1 MSKNKKRKKLF
12 IILSIVCLL
21 TISSIS
27 FIYYKQSTKVEPIIG
42 AYVDGE
48 YSTTLPSKGSGYAVE
63 KIVCD
68 NNKSASWDYVKWGIK
83 LSNWSTRSRCNI
95 YFKSLES
102 FTIASKTFYLDE
114 MQRCPSMNSDGTVTV
129 NGMEDTYGYLCK
141 AKDAY
146 GDSYYYRGN
155 VTNNY
160 VKFGNWSTELVYGYL
175 TDVSSNYL
183 EYDSLKACQN
193 SGSYNR
199 KCTVI
204 REKNAP
210 MYWRII
216 RINGDGTVRVIY
228 DGTVAHAN
236 SYASSDRQIGTT
248 AFNDYWK
255 KNNVKE
261 STNSSIQYDN
271 AGVGYMYG
279 NRDGIVEQSI
289 QYGTSSYTNTST
301 YYIAKEYNYNA
312 STDRFTLKD
321 PIAVKGSDM
330 TSSYVGYY
338 TFNSKGSSYS
348 DRHMYK
354 ITSVTAGSSS
364 ATIGYSYVT
373 YGTTSKEKA
382 QTNTNSSDIKTYL
395 DTWYENN
402 IKGTTNEQYVAD
414 NIFCN
419 DRSISSRTSSTY
431 TNKGYGNERTYYRW
445 SNTGGSYNNKMMLAC
460 PQKNDAFTVNDTT
473 KGNGALTYG
482 IGLLTADELILA
494 GCWDVNNLNYYLYSG
509 QSYWL
514 ASPSHLYGNHVDER
528 IVFPGGNL
536 GNTSVGYSYG
546 ARPVLNLSSDV
557 LKNGNGT
564 ASNPYHA

>member
-42 AYVDGE
+42 AYIDGE

-102 FTIASKTFYLDE
+102 FTLANKTFYLDE

-129 NGMEDTYGYLCK
+129 NGIEDTYGYLCK

-160 VKFGNWSTELVYGYL
+160 VLFAGK
-175 TDVSSNYL
+175 
-183 EYDSLKACQN
+183 
-193 SGSYNR
+193 
-199 KCTVI
+199 
-204 REKNAP
+204 
-210 MYWRII
+210 YWRIV
-216 RINGDGTVRVIY
+216 RYNGDGTVRVIY

-236 SYASSDRQIGTT
+236 GESSSDRQIGTT
-248 AFNDYWK
+248 AFNSYWK

-261 STNSSIQYDN
+261 STNSSIYHDN

-279 NRDGIVEQSI
+279 NRDGIVEQST
-289 QYGTSSYTNTST
+289 QFSTSSYTNTST

-312 STDRFTLKD
+312 STDRFTLKN
-321 PIAVKGSDM
+321 PIAVKGSNM

-338 TFNSKGSSYS
+338 TFNKTSSNNSYQYI
-348 DRHMYK
+348 HK
-354 ITSVTAGSSS
+354 ITSVTAGSSR

-431 TNKGYGNERTYYRW
+431 TNKGYGNEMTYYRW
-445 SNTGGSYNNKMMLAC
+445 YEIGGSYNNKMMLTC
-460 PQKNDAFTVNDTT
+460 PKKNDAFTVNDST
-473 KGNGALTYG
+473 KGNGALTYS
-482 IGLLTADELILA
+482 IGLLTADEVALA
-494 GCWDVNNLNYYLYSG
+494 GGWSSSNYNYYLYSG
-509 QSYWL
+509 QDYWL
-514 ASPSHLYGNHVDER
+514 ASPRSFYGNSVSGR
-528 IVFPGGNL
+528 SVFSGGSL
-536 GNTSVGYSYG
+536 DYSDVGFLHR

-564 ASNPYHA
+564 ASDPYHA

>member
-42 AYVDGE
+42 AYIDGE

-68 NNKSASWDYVKWGIK
+68 NNKSASWDYNKWGIK
-83 LSNWSTRSRCNI
+83 LSNWVTRSRCNI

-129 NGMEDTYGYLCK
+129 NGIEDTYGYLCK

-160 VKFGNWSTELVYGYL
+160 VLFAGK
-175 TDVSSNYL
+175 
-183 EYDSLKACQN
+183 
-193 SGSYNR
+193 
-199 KCTVI
+199 
-204 REKNAP
+204 
-210 MYWRII
+210 YWRIV
-216 RINGDGTVRVIY
+216 RYNGDGTVRVIY
-228 DGTVAHAN
+228 DGTSAHSN
-236 SYASSDRQIGTT
+236 DESSSDRQIGTT
-248 AFNDYWK
+248 AFNNYWK
-255 KNNVKE
+255 KNNLKE
-261 STNSSIQYDN
+261 STNSYIYYDN

-279 NRDGIVEQSI
+279 NRDGIVEQST
-289 QYGTSSYTNTST
+289 QYSTSSYTNTST

-330 TSSYVGYY
+330 TSSYAGYY
-338 TFNSKGSSYS
+338 TFNRTSSS
-348 DRHMYK
+348 DSYQYIYK

-431 TNKGYGNERTYYRW
+431 TNKGYGNEMTYYRW
-445 SNTGGSYNNKMMLAC
+445 YDTGGSYNNKMMLAC

-473 KGNGALTYG
+473 KGNGALTYS
-482 IGLLTADELILA
+482 IGLLTADEVALA
-494 GCWDVNNLNYYLYSG
+494 GDLSGINYNYYLYSG
-509 QSYWL
+509 QNYWL
-514 ASPSHLYGNHVDER
+514 ASPYTFYDGNAYGRYVCSDGFLYDNYVY
-528 IVFPGGNL
+528 
-536 GNTSVGYSYG
+536 YSFG
-546 ARPVLNLSSDV
+546 ARPVLNLSSEI

-564 ASNPYHA
+564 ASDPYHA

>member
-42 AYVDGE
+42 AYIDGE

-95 YFKSLES
+95 YFKSLEN

-129 NGMEDTYGYLCK
+129 NGIEDTYGYLCK

-160 VKFGNWSTELVYGYL
+160 VLFAGK
-175 TDVSSNYL
+175 
-183 EYDSLKACQN
+183 
-193 SGSYNR
+193 
-199 KCTVI
+199 
-204 REKNAP
+204 
-210 MYWRII
+210 YWRIV
-216 RINGDGTVRVIY
+216 RYNGDGTVRVIY
-228 DGTVAHAN
+228 DGTSAHSN
-236 SYASSDRQIGTT
+236 GKASSDKQIGAT
-248 AFNDYWK
+248 AFNNYWK

-261 STNSSIQYDN
+261 STNSYIYYDNSYIYYDN

-279 NRDGIVEQSI
+279 NRDGIVEQST
-289 QYGTSSYTNTST
+289 QYRTSSYTNTST
-301 YYIAKEYNYNA
+301 YYIAKEYNYNT
-312 STDRFTLKD
+312 STDYFTLKN

-338 TFNSKGSSYS
+338 TFNLTSSS
-348 DRHMYK
+348 DSYRYIYK
-354 ITSVTAGSSS
+354 ITSVTAGSSR

-382 QTNTNSSDIKTYL
+382 QTNTNSSGIKTYL

-431 TNKGYGNERTYYRW
+431 TNKGYGNEMTYYRW
-445 SNTGGSYNNKMMLAC
+445 YDTGGSYNNKMILAC

-473 KGNGALTYG
+473 KGNGALTYS
-482 IGLLTADELILA
+482 IGLLTADEVALA
-494 GCWDVNNLNYYLYSG
+494 GGWSSSTNYNYYLYSG
-509 QSYWL
+509 QNYWL
-514 ASPSHLYGNHVDER
+514 ASPYHFGGFYRFSAFECSVDST
-528 IVFPGGNL
+528 GNL
-536 GNTSVGYSYG
+536 FNYAVYNSVG
-546 ARPVLNLSSDV
+546 ARPVLNLSSEI

-564 ASNPYHA
+564 ASDPYHV